1 MIIVE
6 CANDELLL
14 RTLKVPRRRIEHKGG
29 GREEVVKAVLARKPG
44 SCIGLIDAD
53 PQTPHGHNRGLFKN
67 GPMKHD
73 VCEALHEKRR
83 LVVLRPRLEGW
94 LLSAVKAAGLRM
106 SVLDKGLSDDERE
119 LHGQLA
125 PRGDMRMAKI
135 IEQLE
140 KKGSAHL
147 KELRAQLG
155 I

>member
-14 RTLKVPRRRIEHKGG
+14 RTLKVPRKRIEHKGG
-29 GREEVVKAVLARKPG
+29 GREEVVKAVLEMEAG
-44 SCIGLIDAD
+44 SCIGMIDAD
-53 PQTPHGHNRGLFKN
+53 PSTAHGRNRGLFKDR
-67 GPMKHD
+67 PMKHGVRD
-73 VCEALHEKRR
+73 SLYGRRR
-83 LVVLRPRLEGW
+83 LVVIQPRLEGW
-94 LLSAVKAAGLRM
+94 LLSAVEAAGLRM

-125 PRGDMRMAKI
+125 PRGDKRMAKI
-135 IEQLE
+135 IGLLE

-147 KELRAQLG
+147 KELRRQLG